1 MYKQLMQENRLENL
15 NGKVAINQSKGWSH
29 SFSNLVLELSKLKFY
44 VKKIVVLKSN
54 QRIFRQEKLERN
66 K

>member
-1 MYKQLMQENRLENL
+1 
-15 NGKVAINQSKGWSH
+15 
-29 SFSNLVLELSKLKFY
+29 LVLELSKLKFY